1 MNNNITLITTAMVFY
16 SFFVLPINS
25 LAQAGQ
31 LDLGF
36 GIGGKVTTSF
46 GNLGDLANSVAIQ
59 SDGKIVVTGHSFLS
73 GVNYAIALTRYNPN
87 GSLDTTF
94 DVDGKVT
101 TSIGTLGQDLGLS
114 TAIQSD
120 GKILVGG
127 SSRGAINNDDFALIR
142 YNSNGSLDT
151 SFDNDGKVTT
161 SIGIYHEIGRSIAIQ
176 TDGKIII
183 AGESL
188 NTTGYDFALVRY
200 NTNGSLDTTFDTD
213 GKVTTSFGNF
223 HDNPSAITIQ
233 SDGKILVAGG
243 SNNGNDFFAIARYN
257 IDGSLDTT
265 FDIDGK
271 ITTAI
276 GLGNAYAT
284 SIAIQSNGKI
294 VVAGSSHN
302 SINYDFALVRY
313 NIDGSLDTTF
323 SNDGMVTTALGS
335 SQDVIS
341 AVSIQPDGKIVAAG
355 FSASSHY
362 DFALARYNPNGSLDT
377 TFDIDGKVKT
387 DFGNKNDHG
396 YSVAL
401 QNDGKIVLAGSSN
414 DSSNQFVFA
423 LARYNNS
430 ITLSADEFNWQ
441 EPEIHIYPNPFSNAT
456 TFHLT
461 NNLKH
466 ACLTVY
472 NLFGKQVKQIKN
484 LSGLKITLNR
494 DNLTSGL
501 YSTLLSQDNKI
512 ISRNMLVITD

>member
-1 MNNNITLITTAMVFY
+1 MNNNITLITTAIVFY

-36 GIGGKVTTSF
+36 GIG
-46 GNLGDLANSVAIQ
+46 
-59 SDGKIVVTGHSFLS
+59 
-73 GVNYAIALTRYNPN
+73 
-87 GSLDTTF
+87 
-94 DVDGKVT
+94 
-101 TSIGTLGQDLGLS
+101 
-114 TAIQSD
+114 
-120 GKILVGG
+120 
-127 SSRGAINNDDFALIR
+127 
-142 YNSNGSLDT
+142 
-151 SFDNDGKVTT
+151 
-161 SIGIYHEIGRSIAIQ
+161 
-176 TDGKIII
+176 
-183 AGESL
+183 
-188 NTTGYDFALVRY
+188 
-200 NTNGSLDTTFDTD
+200 

-355 FSASSHY
+355 FSAS
-362 DFALARYNPNGSLDT
+362 
-377 TFDIDGKVKT
+377 
-387 DFGNKNDHG
+387 
-396 YSVAL
+396 
-401 QNDGKIVLAGSSN
+401 
-414 DSSNQFVFA
+414 
-423 LARYNNS
+423 
-430 ITLSADEFNWQ
+430 
-441 EPEIHIYPNPFSNAT
+441 
-456 TFHLT
+456 
-461 NNLKH
+461 
-466 ACLTVY
+466 
-472 NLFGKQVKQIKN
+472 
-484 LSGLKITLNR
+484 
-494 DNLTSGL
+494 
-501 YSTLLSQDNKI
+501 
-512 ISRNMLVITD
+512 